1 MITGSIEV
9 PTVFWFVFG
18 AIAAG
23 AVLGICIDL
32 LAGDDSD
39 D

>member
-9 PTVFWFVFG
+9 PTVFWHLCGV
-18 AIAAG
+18 IAAD

-32 LAGDDSD
+32 LVGGDSD

>member
-9 PTVFWFVFG
+9 PTVFWCVCG
-18 AIAAG
+18 AIAAV

-32 LAGDDSD
+32 LVGDDCD